1 MADAEEREPTT
12 GAVGMIGLGEIGGH
26 AARALSRA
34 GWTVF
39 GHDVRPEAFDQF
51 PEAEPT
57 ATVRDLADASQTVMV
72 AVYDDQQ
79 LRDVLAGAEG
89 ILTASAPPATVC
101 VLSTVTLGTLRWG
114 AGAAAEHGMQLI
126 DCGVTGGTGLRKTGK
141 IVVFAGGSAEALA
154 AARPPLEAFADPLLH
169 MGALGTGMQAKLAR
183 NLMHYSGWYA
193 AWEAARIAVACG
205 VDIDNLIEGHR
216 ISNLRS
222 SGGGTSLLS
231 RGIRPRQAPESIDE
245 ASRRERLDMAEFARK
260 DLDYALELAAEL
272 GISLPG
278 AELAL
283 ERIQLVVGLAEEP
296 RDTGSR

>member
-1 MADAEEREPTT
+1 MADVEGPVPST
-12 GAVGMIGLGEIGGH
+12 GAVGMIGLGAIGGH

-34 GWTVF
+34 GWKVY
-39 GHDVRPEAFDQF
+39 GYDVRPEAFEQF
-51 PEAEPT
+51 PEAER
-57 ATVRDLADASQTVMV
+57 AAGVRELADASQTVMV
-72 AVYDDQQ
+72 AVYDDDQ
-79 LRDVLAGAEG
+79 LVDVLAGPDG
-89 ILTASAPPATVC
+89 ILAASDPPATVC

-114 AGAAAEHGMQLI
+114 SGAAAERGVQLI
-126 DCGVTGGTGLRKTGK
+126 DCGVTGGTGLRTTGK

-193 AWEAARIAVACG
+193 AWEAARIADRCG
-205 VDIDNLIEGHR
+205 IDIDNLIEGHR

-231 RGIRPRQAPESIDE
+231 GGIRPGQSPESIDE
-245 ASRRERLDMAEFARK
+245 PSRHLRASMADFARK
-260 DLDYALELAAEL
+260 DLGYVLELAGEL

-278 AELAL
+278 AQLTRD
-283 ERIQLVVGLAEEP
+283 RIDLVVGLADEP
-296 RDTGSR
+296 STPDSA